1 MPPKSP
7 LESVSSVGNLG
18 TVLNVLREI
27 DIRPVRAA
35 AEAPFT
41 LAFVSRDRAF
51 ADHFAALVYRGE
63 RMHDVPPMR
72 AAVSLPLNEP
82 RAAALADVV
91 VIITRDD
98 NGAGQPRADVSEEL
112 RLAKA
117 LMAGDL
123 ASGADKVPVI
133 VVFLSAGGGPPP
145 LRGQWLPATLIEA
158 PMINGTLDETITLKR
173 LVRAVRALKVI
184 DDIGLARHLPAFR
197 NAVTKALIDEVAY
210 SNATYALGTGILSV
224 NPITGLPLNIA
235 DTVILTKNQAVL
247 SYKIALAMGLDAD
260 FKTIMP
266 KIAAVVGGGFA
277 YRQVARGLAGLVPGL
292 GVLPKIGI
300 AFAGTYVTGEAV
312 RQWCINGETLGP
324 AALKEVYANAL
335 ERGKEIAR
343 TLIARRN
350 SERESGA
357 RKIKTPRRGLLPRP
371 SDEPFN

>member
-1 MPPKSP
+1 VPPKSP
-7 LESVSSVGNLG
+7 LESVSSIGSLG
-18 TVLNVLREI
+18 TVLNVLREV

-41 LAFVSRDRAF
+41 LAFVSRDQAF
-51 ADHFAALVYRGE
+51 ADYFAALVYRGE

-82 RAAALADVV
+82 RAAALADIV

-98 NGAGQPRADVSEEL
+98 NGANVSEEL

-117 LMAGDL
+117 LM
-123 ASGADKVPVI
+123 SGPEQVPVI
-133 VVFLSAGGGPPP
+133 VAFLSEGSAPPP

-158 PMINGTLDETITLKR
+158 PMVNGTLDEAATLKR
-173 LVRAVRALKVI
+173 IVKAVRARKVI

-210 SNATYALGTGILSV
+210 SNATYSLGTGILSI

-235 DTVILTKNQAVL
+235 DTVILTKNQGVL

-266 KIAAVVGGGFA
+266 KIAAVVGGGFM

-300 AFAGTYVTGEAV
+300 AFAGTYATGEAV
-312 RQWCINGETLGP
+312 RQWCINGE
-324 AALKEVYANAL
+324 AINSSALKDVYANAL
-335 ERGKEIAR
+335 ERGKDIAR
-343 TLIARRN
+343 TLIARRKSDGQN
-350 SERESGA
+350 SGS
-357 RKIKTPRRGLLPRP
+357 RKIKTPRRGLLPKP
-371 SDEPFN
+371 GDEPPR